1 MVLMAID
8 HVRVYSGL
16 PAGGPT
22 AGIFFTRWVTHFSA
36 PGFAFFAGTAAFLFA
51 QSAGAKETARFLVSR
66 GLMLVALEMTVIR
79 WLWTFNFDYAHYWL
93 AGVIWM
99 LGWCMVLLAPLV
111 RLRARTLAI
120 VGIAIILLQPLVG
133 VLANSLPGAAHDS
146 IGWLFQILYT
156 GGSFELG
163 KGGPE
168 FTVLYVIIP
177 WIGVMIAG
185 YAFGA
190 VLTMESAKRDRCC
203 YRIGL
208 GLTAAFLVIG
218 TVQVLTSGAGNDA
231 PILFR
236 LLNQRK
242 YPASP
247 LFLLM
252 TLGPMIALLPAASRA
267 KGRLADALETFG
279 RVPMFYYLLHLLVI
293 HSAAVIVSLVRTG
306 AANPWLFGNHPMR
319 PPQQPD
325 GYTWSLPLLYLVFF
339 AVLPVLYGGCRWYAA
354 LKARKTSPWL
364 RYI

>member
-1 MVLMAID
+1 MC
-8 HVRVYSGL
+8 G
-16 PAGGPT
+16 
-22 AGIFFTRWVTHFSA
+22 
-36 PGFAFFAGTAAFLFA
+36 
-51 QSAGAKETARFLVSR
+51 
-66 GLMLVALEMTVIR
+66 
-79 WLWTFNFDYAHYWL
+79 
-93 AGVIWM
+93 
-99 LGWCMVLLAPLV
+99 
-111 RLRARTLAI
+111 
-120 VGIAIILLQPLVG
+120 
-133 VLANSLPGAAHDS
+133 
-146 IGWLFQILYT
+146 
-156 GGSFELG
+156 LG

-242 YPASP
+242 YPASQ